1 MSSDYNNYITP
12 FYEIEVSDAAGKR
25 KAKLPHHILRLV
37 DKIEIK
43 EAFAS
48 PENMNGATTGTISF
62 VEGSREPA
70 SQDPTLGTAG
80 LYQLPVEGTGVDM
93 DISGSITNRVGSI
106 VDLRFSGNSGITF
119 LSQDEK
125 KVGALSPKL
134 LETVEGKKKSRK
146 FKKESQ
152 NPKFLFDAFNKVK
165 ITWGYK
171 EDPSSIRS
179 MMLSIVNVETVFSD
193 SGPTTINIQLADY
206 GAMMN
211 QVTPKDAVAFGTVK
225 PIKGNAVIEF
235 EDIKTDVLIRNI
247 AEKAGMAA
255 IISKNIPADTLDKSK
270 QKMWIAGESFHEFLS
285 RLAAEKNCYY
295 KVITN
300 PKTEKPTIYFI
311 KREDFEAKP
320 PLPVNK
326 YFLLEYKHPGS
337 LIKSVTVNADF
348 VNPTGAATSATDDNG
363 DQIQSDEEVGVVQ
376 FKNKE
381 GQIVSDPTVD
391 PAVKGV
397 VDNLL
402 GGNYTGNVTI
412 TPNQNPKFHE
422 DRARVEA
429 DKSSRLVAIDIIT
442 LGYPKFTPGV
452 YNVNNIGLRYSGK
465 YRILNVI
472 HSIDSTGYLC
482 RMSGTTHSLA
492 SGGTKIPDAV
502 PGKEQEEQ
510 VETRLFKSANGTIP
524 SRSEVAGEIRD
535 AIDDSLGTKG

>member
-1 MSSDYNNYITP
+1 MAVDYNKYITP

-25 KAKLPHHILRLV
+25 KVKLPHHILRLV
-37 DKIEIK
+37 DKIEIN

-48 PENMNGATTGTISF
+48 PENMNGATTGSISF

-70 SQDPTLGTAG
+70 SQDPSLGTDG
-80 LYQLPVEGTGVDM
+80 LYKLSVEGTGVDM

-119 LSQDEK
+119 LSRDEK
-125 KVGALSPKL
+125 KTGTLSPKL

-146 FKKESQ
+146 YKHEPQ
-152 NPKFLFDAFNKVK
+152 NPKFLFDAYNKVK

-171 EDPSSIRS
+171 EDPSTIRS
-179 MMLSIVNVETVFSD
+179 IMLSIVNVETVFSD
-193 SGPTTINIQLADY
+193 SGPTTVNVQLADY

-211 QVTPKDAVAFGTVK
+211 QVVPKDAVPFGTVK

-235 EDIKTDVLIRNI
+235 EDVKTDTLIRNI
-247 AEKAGMAA
+247 AEKSGMAA

-320 PLPVNK
+320 PLAKDK
-326 YFLLEYKHPGS
+326 YFFLEYKHPGS

-348 VNPTGAATSATDDNG
+348 VNPTGAATGTVDDSG
-363 DQIQSDEEVGVVQ
+363 EQVQVDEEVGVVQ

-381 GQIVSDPTVD
+381 GQVVPDPTVD

-402 GGNYTGNVTI
+402 GGNYTGNVTL

-422 DRARVEA
+422 GRARTEA
-429 DKSSRLVAIDIIT
+429 DKASRLVQIDLMT
-442 LGYPKFTPGV
+442 LGYAKFTPGV

-465 YRILNVI
+465 YRILNVT
-472 HSIDSTGYLC
+472 HTIDSSGYIC
-482 RMSGTTHSLA
+482 RMSGSTHSLA
-492 SGGTKIPDAV
+492 SGGTKIPDAT
-502 PGKEQEEQ
+502 PGKEQEGT
-510 VETRLFKSANGTIP
+510 VEVRQFKSADGTP
-524 SRSEVAGEIRD
+524 PTRSEVDGDLRD
-535 AIDDSLGTKG
+535 AIDASQGTR